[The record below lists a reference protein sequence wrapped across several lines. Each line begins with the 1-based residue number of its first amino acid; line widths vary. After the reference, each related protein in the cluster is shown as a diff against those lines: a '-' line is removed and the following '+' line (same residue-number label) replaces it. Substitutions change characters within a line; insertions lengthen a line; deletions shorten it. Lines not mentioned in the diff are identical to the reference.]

1 MSSEPTPDQVAALT
15 ELVVELN
22 AASELTLGKRLVPGR
37 EAGFYATLAETGEGR
52 PLGPGG
58 LPIGSKGGKRRRRRS
73 LRGGVG
79 ACDSMFVR
87 LAIDSAIILA
97 GAAAIAGT
105 GYLGIGALNSFMAA
119 YSLDAASVAV
129 TKALYESLTAA
140 LATTLE
146 AAAGARAAAG
156 PMTSSIASLAG
167 TGFGAAATAA
177 PSVLRSAAML
187 APPMLFGRYFKTGLS
202 AREDAMA
209 ILNGLYA
216 QYDSLAQRTGAVT
229 RSIAAKKDELMARIA
244 ETRAAVNDRYQ
255 SAVES
260 GANASATTMASYADV
275 RQRICDAI
283 DRVASGAIGAV
294 DALVGVDIN
303 EIIITGGKR
312 RKSKKL
318 QLKLKGGS
326 RRRRK
331 STRRR

>member
-1 MSSEPTPDQVAALT
+1 
-15 ELVVELN
+15 
-22 AASELTLGKRLVPGR
+22 
-37 EAGFYATLAETGEGR
+37 
-52 PLGPGG
+52 
-58 LPIGSKGGKRRRRRS
+58 
-73 LRGGVG
+73 
-79 ACDSMFVR
+79 
-87 LAIDSAIILA
+87 
-97 GAAAIAGT
+97 
-105 GYLGIGALNSFMAA
+105 
-119 YSLDAASVAV
+119 
-129 TKALYESLTAA
+129 
-140 LATTLE
+140 
-146 AAAGARAAAG
+146 
-156 PMTSSIASLAG
+156 
-167 TGFGAAATAA
+167 
-177 PSVLRSAAML
+177 
-187 APPMLFGRYFKTGLS
+187 LS